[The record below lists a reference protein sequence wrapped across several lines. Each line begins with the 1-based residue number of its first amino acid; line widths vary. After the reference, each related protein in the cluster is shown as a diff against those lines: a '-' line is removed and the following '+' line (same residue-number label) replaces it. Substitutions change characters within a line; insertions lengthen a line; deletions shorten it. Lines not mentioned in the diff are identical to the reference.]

1 MKTIEKAVQSEINI
15 KKSQFICSLFPTKSK
30 KESKEIIQKLNQQ
43 YHDATHNCTAYIT
56 NDGEGYDDNGEPGGT
71 AGKPMINA
79 LRKNDLHNV
88 TAVVT
93 RYFGGIK
100 LGAGGLV
107 RAYSKSVLEAI
118 EASEIIEVEYYDV
131 YNITFDY
138 SDLKD
143 IEREIR
149 NSKLTIIQKDFGEK
163 ISYDLVSKNNRNIK
177 EIFEKFH
184 NKIKVNFKNK
194 QVLKKIKWRINNY
207 CSSNWSFPT
216 PQRGHT
222 QSSDKSSKSSPS

>member
-163 ISYDLVSKNNRNIK
+163 ISYDLVSKNNRNIE

-207 CSSNWSFPT
+207 CSSNWSFFIL
-216 PQRGHT
+216 QRGHT
-222 QSSDKSSKSSPS
+222 QSSCKSSK

>member
-1 MKTIEKAVQSEINI
+1 MLQQLLQDILEESSLELEVWFVHTAN
-15 KKSQFICSLFPTKSK
+15 QFL
-30 KESKEIIQKLNQQ
+30 KLLK
-43 YHDATHNCTAYIT
+43 H
-56 NDGEGYDDNGEPGGT
+56 
-71 AGKPMINA
+71 
-79 LRKNDLHNV
+79 
-88 TAVVT
+88 
-93 RYFGGIK
+93 
-100 LGAGGLV
+100 
-107 RAYSKSVLEAI
+107 
-118 EASEIIEVEYYDV
+118 SEIIEVEYYDV

-194 QVLKKIKWRINNY
+194 QVLKR
-207 CSSNWSFPT
+207 
-216 PQRGHT
+216 
-222 QSSDKSSKSSPS
+222 

>member
-30 KESKEIIQKLNQQ
+30 KESKEIIKKLNHQ

-222 QSSDKSSKSSPS
+222 QSSGKSSKSSPS

>member
-15 KKSQFICSLFPTKSK
+15 KKSQFICSLFPTKTK

-43 YHDATHNCTAYIT
+43 YYDATHNCTAYIT
-56 NDGEGYDDNGEPGGT
+56 NDGEGYDDNGEPSGT

-131 YNITFDY
+131 YNITF
-138 SDLKD
+138 
-143 IEREIR
+143 
-149 NSKLTIIQKDFGEK
+149 N
-163 ISYDLVSKNNRNIK
+163 
-177 EIFEKFH
+177 
-184 NKIKVNFKNK
+184 
-194 QVLKKIKWRINNY
+194 
-207 CSSNWSFPT
+207 
-216 PQRGHT
+216 
-222 QSSDKSSKSSPS
+222 

>member
-131 YNITFDY
+131 YNIAFDY

-222 QSSDKSSKSSPS
+222 QSSGKSSKS

>member
-1 MKTIEKAVQSEINI
+1 MNTIAKYTRTTYEINKSTFITTLKPVQNVNEAKAFFEEI
-15 KKSQFICSLFPTKSK
+15 KKEFS
-30 KESKEIIQKLNQQ
+30 
-43 YHDATHNCTAYIT
+43 DATHNITVYIIGKT
-56 NDGEGYDDNGEPGGT
+56 GEAGHYSDDGEPSGT
-71 AGKPMINA
+71 AGLPV
-79 LRKNDLHNV
+79 LEVFRKNDITNF
-88 TAVVT
+88 ACVVT

-194 QVLKKIKWRINNY
+194 QVLKKIK
-207 CSSNWSFPT
+207 
-216 PQRGHT
+216 
-222 QSSDKSSKSSPS
+222 

>member
-1 MKTIEKAVQSEINI
+1 
-15 KKSQFICSLFPTKSK
+15 
-30 KESKEIIQKLNQQ
+30 
-43 YHDATHNCTAYIT
+43 
-56 NDGEGYDDNGEPGGT
+56 
-71 AGKPMINA
+71 MINA
-79 LRKNDLHNV
+79 LTKNDLHNV

-107 RAYSKSVLEAI
+107 CAYSKSVLEAI

-149 NSKLTIIQKDFGEK
+149 NSKLTII
-163 ISYDLVSKNNRNIK
+163 
-177 EIFEKFH
+177 
-184 NKIKVNFKNK
+184 
-194 QVLKKIKWRINNY
+194 KKILVKKLAMI
-207 CSSNWSFPT
+207 
-216 PQRGHT
+216 
-222 QSSDKSSKSSPS
+222 

>member
-30 KESKEIIQKLNQQ
+30 KESKEIIQKLNHQ

-149 NSKLTIIQKDFGEK
+149 NSKLTIIQKDF
-163 ISYDLVSKNNRNIK
+163 S
-177 EIFEKFH
+177 FQ
-184 NKIKVNFKNK
+184 K
-194 QVLKKIKWRINNY
+194 Q
-207 CSSNWSFPT
+207 
-216 PQRGHT
+216 
-222 QSSDKSSKSSPS
+222 

>member
-222 QSSDKSSKSSPS
+222 QSSAKPSKSSPS

>member
-1 MKTIEKAVQSEINI
+1 
-15 KKSQFICSLFPTKSK
+15 
-30 KESKEIIQKLNQQ
+30 
-43 YHDATHNCTAYIT
+43 
-56 NDGEGYDDNGEPGGT
+56 
-71 AGKPMINA
+71 MINA
-79 LRKNDLHNV
+79 LRRNDLHNV

-131 YNITFDY
+131 YNITFNY

-149 NSKLTIIQKDFGEK
+149 NNKLTIIQKDFSDK

-177 EIFEKFH
+177 EMFEKFH

-194 QVLKKIKWRINNY
+194 QVLKKIK
-207 CSSNWSFPT
+207 
-216 PQRGHT
+216 
-222 QSSDKSSKSSPS
+222 

>member
-93 RYFGGIK
+93 RYFGGTL
-100 LGAGGLV
+100 LGTGGLV
-107 RAYSKSVLEAI
+107 RAYTAATIEGLKNSESIARIHGVKLGIETNYTDLGKIQYLIANRNLDQLEP
-118 EASEIIEVEYYDV
+118 V
-131 YNITFDY
+131 Y
-138 SDLKD
+138 
-143 IEREIR
+143 
-149 NSKLTIIQKDFGEK
+149 SKLTIIQKDFGEK

-194 QVLKKIKWRINNY
+194 QVLKKIK
-207 CSSNWSFPT
+207 
-216 PQRGHT
+216 
-222 QSSDKSSKSSPS
+222 